1 MSDEKELPKIYD
13 DLFEQPQSGLPG
25 GILFICVLIGLIGT
39 MCVILYRVHFTEPN
53 RSAGRCRNLCID
65 EITVDRTVDR
75 CLACWKKTHEKWIKS
90 EEKP

>member
-53 RSAGRCRNLCID
+53 YSANECRKLCILEMKTD
-65 EITVDRTVDR
+65 PRIPGCHR
-75 CLACWKKTHEKWIKS
+75 CWNNVARV
-90 EEKP
+90 P